1 MQEGILRKLGA
12 AIGALALGASVGAAA
27 QPVVELRQYK
37 IVEGRRDAFVSLF
50 DREFVETQEAAG
62 MRLVGQFR
70 DLDDPNRFV
79 WMREFPDMAARER
92 SLTAFYSS
100 AHWQALRGEA
110 NTLLA
115 DNDNVLLLKP
125 AGPGRG
131 LPLNPDRAAVG
142 APTPQGLVVANF
154 WRLWAEP
161 DADFAR
167 FFEDVVR
174 PELEAAG
181 LPVVA
186 AYLPERAANTFPAL
200 PVREGEKVFVWFTRA
215 PSAQAYAAAAA
226 RLEQRAAWTA
236 FVADQ
241 LESPPLVRRLAPTPR
256 SALR

>member
-79 WMREFPDMAARER
+79 WIREFPTMADRAKT
-92 SLTAFYSS
+92 LTAFYSGPVWL
-100 AHWQALRGEA
+100 AHRGAA
-110 NTLLA
+110 NPMIEHA
-115 DNDNVLLLKP
+115 DNVFLLRP
-125 AGPGRG
+125 AAKGAGFAPNAPRSGGPTG
-131 LPLNPDRAAVG
+131 VIM
-142 APTPQGLVVANF
+142 VHV
-154 WRLWAEP
+154 WRLWQEP
-161 DADFAR
+161 DAGFVRA
-167 FFEDVVR
+167 FEALR
-174 PELEAAG
+174 PELAAAG